1 MKFHLATA
9 QFSPV
14 KKNLSANM
22 ARIAEFL
29 VQAASEGVDVV
40 LFPETAVTGYFLEGG
55 VLECALTTEDLTAQL
70 STHLGKVT
78 RPIDFAAGFYE
89 IESGNLYNSA
99 AYFSWSGSELSL
111 VHCYRK
117 FFLPTYG
124 VFDEERFVARG
135 TEFSV
140 FETRFGPMSLLICED
155 VWHSVSSTICAIK
168 GAQVILVP
176 SASPARGFQGEKPSN
191 VLKYE
196 QLLSA
201 ISAEH
206 NVFTVNAALCG
217 FEGGKGFPG
226 GSMVFDPE
234 GQVLVSSPLQDEH
247 LAIAEID
254 LEQVRLARSRSPLL
268 GDLQSAWGD
277 VVRNAEEAHANLG

>member
-1 MKFHLATA
+1 
-9 QFSPV
+9 
-14 KKNLSANM
+14 M
-22 ARIAEFL
+22 ARIGEFL

-70 STHLGKVT
+70 ATHLTKVT
-78 RPIDFAAGFYE
+78 KPIDFAGGFYE

-99 AYFSWSGSELSL
+99 AYFSWSGSELTL